1 MMNKTKCD
9 FLGEFG
15 LFQLQPNP
23 PPLRA
28 CTHARPLRA
37 RANNS
42 TTSDRMV
49 KFQKR
54 TAIFWTILVLWHPS
68 QTVSSLPCIY
78 NFMPTLYLQ
87 LNCCGTNYIVPQ
99 RRRPFL
105 AGAGVIFPGRA
116 ASHCLQACGQNHGET
131 EQKYKTAE
139 VQKYNSIF
147 VQKASHCC

>member
-42 TTSDRMV
+42 TTSDRMA
-49 KFQKR
+49 KLEKADSHFLDH
-54 TAIFWTILVLWHPS
+54 ISLV
-68 QTVSSLPCIY
+68 TSLPDC
-78 NFMPTLYLQ
+78 
-87 LNCCGTNYIVPQ
+87 
-99 RRRPFL
+99 
-105 AGAGVIFPGRA
+105 
-116 ASHCLQACGQNHGET
+116 
-131 EQKYKTAE
+131 
-139 VQKYNSIF
+139 
-147 VQKASHCC
+147 